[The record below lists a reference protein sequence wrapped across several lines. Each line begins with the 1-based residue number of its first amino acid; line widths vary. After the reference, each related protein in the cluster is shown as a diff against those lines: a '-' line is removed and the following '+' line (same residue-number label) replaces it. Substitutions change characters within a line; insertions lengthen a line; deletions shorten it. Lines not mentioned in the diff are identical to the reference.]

1 MPEAIQVHNGRKDY
15 SWYRGIVFAVAPELC
30 VPSSALTS
38 SIVSLIAFG
47 FPGKFIMSVLP
58 LNPAVWRESTA
69 VGTCLLIAEQSLPV
83 GERFAEELPAQISC
97 LSRLFQG

>member
-1 MPEAIQVHNGRKDY
+1 MLIKKRKPPTALILRQYGRTPEAFQVHNGREEITHG
-15 SWYRGIVFAVAPELC
+15 REALC
-30 VPSSALTS
+30 LLLHQDFVCPAAALTS

-69 VGTCLLIAEQSLPV
+69 VGTCLRIA
-83 GERFAEELPAQISC
+83 
-97 LSRLFQG
+97 